1 MRIIFNIS
9 QSTVFDNFHYYIYEI
24 PLLTPVFQS
33 KHVDDTYM
41 YLFYYTGPSPTVAPN
56 ETTTISIFPPTSVTL
71 PDGANFTY
79 TAVTNSPVQSFLW
92 RFNFGELPRNALP
105 RNMRSTSSQ
114 LAIRNVTQSNAG
126 TYIGTATFANGD
138 VRSSFVQII
147 YRGMKA

>member
-1 MRIIFNIS
+1 MFPYI
-9 QSTVFDNFHYYIYEI
+9 STVSDNFHCCIHEI
-24 PLLTPVFQS
+24 SLLTPVSQS
-33 KHVDDTYM
+33 KHVDDT

>member
-1 MRIIFNIS
+1 
-9 QSTVFDNFHYYIYEI
+9 
-24 PLLTPVFQS
+24 
-33 KHVDDTYM
+33 M
-41 YLFYYTGPSPTVAPN
+41 YLFYYTGPSPTIAPN
-56 ETTTISIFPPTSVTL
+56 ETTNVSIYPSTSVTL

-79 TAVTNSPVQSFLW
+79 TCVANSPVQSFQW

-126 TYIGTATFANGD
+126 TYICTATFADGEP
-138 VRSSFVQII
+138 RSKFVQII